1 MKKPFYHQTLT
12 IIICYILIGCRANL
26 LMLEDMLPSAKQ
38 QNFDVSF
45 DQSSLLDFAVNF
57 NLTYEI
63 SNPYKKNLP
72 IPAHAM
78 GIFVNGKD
86 IGMSWDHNEV
96 TIPAKSSLI
105 LQYPFTLSSGQL
117 QNLLGKDNKITFQT
131 NIELDLTDYTD
142 MLPNFQLAVTEDFD
156 IESSKMNPFIN
167 NLLKKRIGK
176 FNFSYE
182 HSAQVKLP
190 TPPSISKSNEPIEI
204 RLLGTGNSLINPNAI
219 KNAMLPFGDLL
230 ITGELNGLKDPFI
243 DKVVGLTVK
252 VPDPQPL
259 YWNKTKDVKIETF
272 MLDLLRNF
280 DTGIDNKW
288 KNTKSILYREQ
299 EFPATDFFV
308 DNFLQ
313 GKVDDNASG
322 KWDDFQDAYDEF
334 KTTVFPTE
342 IPGPQTR
349 GFEIAIPF
357 TFRNQN
363 EFPISIPIFR
373 SSVIMSGG
381 NPFSMYV
388 KPKNMGEI
396 ELGKVPSN
404 QTQIAA
410 KSQETMYVVFSFD
423 MKAFNHGIYSLFMKN
438 QFEPNLGGVMSYDF
452 GYGPLYIGYD
462 LKKMSLDYK

>member
-1 MKKPFYHQTLT
+1 MKKLYYYQ
-12 IIICYILIGCRANL
+12 ILILPLFSVLLGCRANL

-38 QNFDVSF
+38 QDFDVSF
-45 DQSSLLDFAVNF
+45 HQPSLLDFEVNF

-63 SNPYKKNLP
+63 SNPYKKDLP
-72 IPAHAM
+72 IPRHAM
-78 GIFVNGKD
+78 GIFVDGKD
-86 IGMSWDHNEV
+86 IEMSWDHNEV
-96 TIPAKSSLI
+96 SVPAKSSLI
-105 LQYPFTLSSGQL
+105 LKYPFTLNSNQIK
-117 QNLLGKDNKITFQT
+117 NLLGKDNKITFKT

-167 NLLKKRIGK
+167 NLLEKRIGK

-182 HSAQVKLP
+182 HSTQVKLP
-190 TPPSISKSNEPIEI
+190 KPPKISKSVEPIEI
-204 RLLGTGNSLINPNAI
+204 KLLGVGNSLINPNAI

-230 ITGELNGLKDPFI
+230 ITGELDGLKDPFI

-252 VPDPQPL
+252 VPDPLPL
-259 YWNKTKDVKIETF
+259 KWDNTKDVKLENF

-280 DTGIDNKW
+280 DTGIDDKW
-288 KNTKSILYREQ
+288 ENTKTLLYRDQ
-299 EFPATDFFV
+299 SFPVTTYFV

-313 GKVDDNASG
+313 GKIDNYASN
-322 KWDDFQDAYDEF
+322 KWDAFQVAYEEF
-334 KTTVFPTE
+334 KTTVFPTQ

-349 GFEIAIPF
+349 GFEIYIPF
-357 TFRNQN
+357 IFKNQN

-381 NPFSMYV
+381 NPFSMYI
-388 KPKNMGEI
+388 KPKSMGEI
-396 ELGKVPSN
+396 ALGEVPSN
-404 QTQIAA
+404 QTQIAGN
-410 KSQETMYVVFSFD
+410 SEETMYVVFSFD

-462 LKKMSLDYK
+462 LNKMSLDYK